1 MMKKIFL
8 LLFLLPSI
16 AVSETNSILGYF
28 EDRSYW
34 LNMPQGFYQDGKT
47 AQKIGAVFLLLPQG
61 YDFNSA
67 PAVIYSAVFNDKK
80 VEEAINTDVKK
91 FLSQSPSLTVNDS
104 KSVKSHDGKTILIK
118 EFINPASRQQPYES
132 VAYIQEGNSVIT
144 VVVSAF
150 LKSNYE
156 YILPEYMAMIS
167 SYESADVKVKHSKSN
182 RKDAASDA
190 SS

>member
-1 MMKKIFL
+1 MKKVL
-8 LLFLLPSI
+8 LLLLLLPSI
-16 AVSETNSILGYF
+16 AASETNSILGYF

-47 AQKIGAVFLLLPQG
+47 AQNIGAIFLLLPQG

-67 PAVIYSAVFNDKK
+67 PAVIYSAVFSDKN
-80 VEEAINTDVKK
+80 VEEAIESDVKK
-91 FLSQSPSLTVNDS
+91 FLSQSSDLIVNDT
-104 KSVKSHDGKTILIK
+104 KSVKSHDGKTIMIK

-132 VAYIQEGNSVIT
+132 VAYIQEGNSVVT

-150 LKSNYE
+150 VKANYE

-167 SYESADVKVKHSKSN
+167 SYESADVKVKHNKSSK
-182 RKDAASDA
+182 KDAASGA